1 MISGLARQGTDLVG
15 NADNSVHAQGP
26 SGWLTL
32 LQDLLLPTARA
43 FFFAFPHQA
52 LDVPNPFRPAPSMA
66 QAFPRHLLAQ
76 AFPRHLLRSR
86 YALSSAFA
94 AVTVSTATVLGT
106 SPDPSSSLGPE
117 ANEMLRTAST
127 SSLVS
132 TWIVYKSWLVLVE
145 KDGWG
150 DCHLLTSFL
159 LSVSQL
165 PWLVESS
172 QAILGG
178 IDFVPVLRQVSQS
191 VFRATSS
198 TSLD

>member
-43 FFFAFPHQA
+43 FFFAFPHQP
-52 LDVPNPFRPAPSMA
+52 LDVPNPFRPAPSM
-66 QAFPRHLLAQ
+66 AQ

-127 SSLVS
+127 SSLVL
-132 TWIVYKSWLVLVE
+132 TWIVYKSWLVLGE

-159 LSVSQL
+159 LSISQL

-178 IDFVPVLRQVSQS
+178 IDSVPVLRLVSQS